1 MVSSSSSSFATGN
14 SSNSN
19 ITNNTNSTNTNSD
32 KHHHQS
38 KEEQSLHKE
47 EIFDSRSLR
56 DMACGRCIFCRMP
69 CCERCYVCVSND
81 ARHRGCCLRKTC
93 ISIPIEF
100 KLRTVPSAL
109 GFPEPGWRFAF
120 DDPQKTSLV
129 VSTKRVPAG
138 LAGLRMVS
146 PRGRVFHSLESAFAH
161 IPWTT
166 TTTTTTTRD
175 DNDDD
180 DDVTAVTDALEGFLV
195 QVGSTRYVSVPHFL
209 VGKNYCIEFTSS
221 NGSNIVLFGK
231 IIARMGPPTTDG
243 RHHGGRSDDGTT
255 DAFFVV
261 RYNAD
266 VLSIARRGM
275 GTEIPPFQLLSP
287 ELAWGGCVSYE
298 RKTCCRRDGQ
308 SAIQHIDRATAVETW
323 IAPDMRLEEVEERRR
338 RGSDGGGGTDGGRDD
353 DDDDEGAMPRLT
365 VFARGYEF
373 VFRAKIIP
381 DDCGGEKQQFGVF
394 VTCNPLRGEND
405 ANQEINL
412 KPGELID
419 LGTFGDD
426 DDDDDDRGNK
436 TLSAFIVKNYIHKFK
451 IGRWGVVS
459 GRDDAVCDPTDDETG
474 KLRDGPSRRVL
485 SYVRKHAGR
494 GERRLF
500 PTINARIAPDMSVH
514 MLFGMRYEGN
524 WDEYEAGMQELV
536 PLFGGREVEVTAS
549 RSYGFGSKQV
559 AGSKC
564 LQSIGVFQTEDIV
577 ASVRQLDRM
586 FGSSDAVDRHP
597 SSLIE
602 RSKRVVECL
611 LDRAEKLLEMFSDV
625 KFRSGDDCGIG
636 FDGHDDSPLISASQ
650 HLKKLARMFGE
661 HNMK

>member
-1 MVSSSSSSFATGN
+1 
-14 SSNSN
+14 
-19 ITNNTNSTNTNSD
+19 
-32 KHHHQS
+32 
-38 KEEQSLHKE
+38 
-47 EIFDSRSLR
+47 
-56 DMACGRCIFCRMP
+56 
-69 CCERCYVCVSND
+69 
-81 ARHRGCCLRKTC
+81 
-93 ISIPIEF
+93 
-100 KLRTVPSAL
+100 
-109 GFPEPGWRFAF
+109 
-120 DDPQKTSLV
+120 
-129 VSTKRVPAG
+129 
-138 LAGLRMVS
+138 MVS

-161 IPWTT
+161 IPWNTT
-166 TTTTTTTRD
+166 NTTTTRD
-175 DNDDD
+175 INDGDD
-180 DDVTAVTDALEGFLV
+180 ALPPSGVTAVTDALDGFLV
-195 QVGSTRYVSVPHFL
+195 RVGSTRYVSVPHFL
-209 VGKNYCIEFTSS
+209 VGKNYCIEFTSAD
-221 NGSNIVLFGK
+221 GSNIVLFGK
-231 IIARMGPPTTDG
+231 IIARMGPPPPPPPSSGTTADG
-243 RHHGGRSDDGTT
+243 RHRGGWCDDET

-275 GTEIPPFQLLSP
+275 GTEIPPFQLIGS

-308 SAIQHIDRATAVETW
+308 SAIQHIDQATAVETW
-323 IAPDMRLEEVEERRR
+323 IAPDMRLEEAAERPRQ
-338 RGSDGGGGTDGGRDD
+338 GPNDGGGTDGGH
-353 DDDDEGAMPRLT
+353 DDEGALPRLT

-381 DDCGGEKQQFGVF
+381 DDRGGEKQQFGVF

-405 ANQEINL
+405 VNQEINL

-426 DDDDDDRGNK
+426 DDDDDGGKK

-459 GRDDAVCDPTDDETG
+459 GRDDAVCDPTDDQTG
-474 KLRDGPSRRVL
+474 KLRGGPSRRVL
-485 SYVRKHAGR
+485 SYVRKHAR
-494 GERRLF
+494 GERHF

-524 WDEYEAGMQELV
+524 WAEYEAGMQELV
-536 PLFGGREVEVTAS
+536 PLFGGKEVEVTAS

-564 LQSIGVFQTEDIV
+564 LQSIGVFQTGDVV
-577 ASVRQLDRM
+577 ACVRQLDRM
-586 FGSSDAVDRHP
+586 FDSSEAIDRHP

-636 FDGHDDSPLISASQ
+636 VDGHNNSSLISASQ
-650 HLKKLARMFGE
+650 HLKKLSRMLGE
-661 HNMK
+661 HHMK